1 MVHAAWDS
9 GARITDALLRAKAGR
24 YPHGRG
30 LREFV
35 GELFTVS
42 DEFRTRWAA
51 HDVRIHHGGV
61 KRLHRPG
68 AGFLELTHQPLDLP
82 VSAHEALADP
92 LHGWARHGVRGPAE
106 TPRRLGGDRARR
118 SRGPPVR
125 WIAERRSRLPGASR
139 TRPDADGGRALLVR
153 TIVGTSGRAGHA

>member
-9 GARITDALLRAKAGR
+9 GARITVALLRAKAGR

-35 GELFTVS
+35 GELFMVS

-61 KRLHRPG
+61 KRLHHPG

-82 VSAHEALADP
+82 VSAHEAHSLALCTAGPGTVYEDRLKP
-92 LHGWARHGVRGPAE
+92 LAGWAAIGPE
-106 TPRRLGGDRARR
+106 EPRSAGEVDR
-118 SRGPPVR
+118 
-125 WIAERRSRLPGASR
+125 
-139 TRPDADGGRALLVR
+139 
-153 TIVGTSGRAGHA
+153 